1 MMVRNYIGPTEWE
14 DDIINEATGKV
25 TYEGTPLDETNMNN
39 IENGILI
46 SHLDI
51 GLAAQMALQLSRWNN
66 LEIERYKKQKFMQGA
81 ATITSSGTNGYFRS
95 ADPFVQVSLKGFAQL
110 NAPNYDVQLSIT
122 SGDSGL
128 AGDLEVYDKTQN
140 GFKVRM
146 TGSAKSVSFLWTLL
160 NPNI

>member
-1 MMVRNYIGPTEWE
+1 MDRKYIGPTEWE

-46 SHLDI
+46 SHLDV
-51 GLAAQMALQLSRWNN
+51 GLATQMALQLARWNS
-66 LEIERYKKQKFMQGA
+66 LEIERYNKQKFLQGSSA
-81 ATITSSGTNGYFRS
+81 ITSAVSNGYFRS

-110 NAPNYDVQLSIT
+110 NAPNYDVQLSIV
-122 SGDSGL
+122 SGDPGL
-128 AGDLEVYDKTQN
+128 VGNLEVYDKTQN
-140 GFKVRM
+140 GFKVKM
-146 TGSAKSVSFLWTLL
+146 SGSAKSVSFLWTLL